1 LRVFDANILNI
12 KSYFKLIKINLVE
25 IIFSF
30 TIVSFFMALSPG
42 PDNIFILSNTLY
54 NGKKAGVFTVL
65 GLVTGCLFHTTLV
78 AFGISEIIR
87 FNENIFFVIKL
98 IGFAYM
104 LFLAFKVFKNS
115 YLVEIKKIQNTKV
128 SNINNFFT
136 GLFMNILNPKVY
148 FFFFTFFPA
157 FLFLDPIELNYLS
170 QFYVLGLLF
179 MLITLIV
186 FTSIVFFS
194 SYISKYLLKFKFFQI
209 FMRWIQILIFLS
221 IACLILFSV

>member
-1 LRVFDANILNI
+1 MSQPFPYVSIAAVPQASKMTPASSSPILKTPMFFILYQPADGKVRVKTAP
-12 KSYFKLIKINLVE
+12 
-25 IIFSF
+25 IFS
-30 TIVSFFMALSPG
+30 
-42 PDNIFILSNTLY
+42 
-54 NGKKAGVFTVL
+54 
-65 GLVTGCLFHTTLV
+65 
-78 AFGISEIIR
+78 
-87 FNENIFFVIKL
+87 
-98 IGFAYM
+98 
-104 LFLAFKVFKNS
+104 
-115 YLVEIKKIQNTKV
+115 EIKKIQNTKV
-128 SNINNFFT
+128 SNIDNFFT